1 MYIYVFFVAMR
12 ARVRVGASCAS
23 VRRARRVRCDA
34 FEVEFFQFH
43 SILE

>member
-23 VRRARRVRCDA
+23 VRRVRCDA